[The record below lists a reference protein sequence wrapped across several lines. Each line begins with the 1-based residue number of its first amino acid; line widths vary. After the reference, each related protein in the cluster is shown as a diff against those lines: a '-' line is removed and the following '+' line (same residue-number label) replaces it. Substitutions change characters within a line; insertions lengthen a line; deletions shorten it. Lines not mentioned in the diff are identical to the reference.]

1 MRAIRGAI
9 TVEKNTREDI
19 LEASGELLKEIIE
32 LNEIETEELVSILFT
47 ATTDLDAVYPAV
59 AAREMGLD
67 WVPLLCFQEME
78 VQGSLAR
85 CIRVLVFID
94 RKSPQEEIKH
104 VYLRE
109 AVKLRPDLYINNEK
123 ERRE

>member
-47 ATTDLDAVYPAV
+47 ATTGYWTLYIQLWQPERWGWTGSPCSVFTGNGGAGFTGQVYPGA
-59 AAREMGLD
+59 G
-67 WVPLLCFQEME
+67 F
-78 VQGSLAR
+78 
-85 CIRVLVFID
+85 
-94 RKSPQEEIKH
+94 H
-104 VYLRE
+104 
-109 AVKLRPDLYINNEK
+109 
-123 ERRE
+123 